1 VAAGPLSSLPLL
13 QLEPA
18 ALSAL
23 FGGLAAIER
32 KGALQ
37 LMLSRPLVLA
47 PLLGWALGDARS
59 GLMLGVPLELLFLG
73 GVNLGGSIPENETL
87 LAGAL
92 TAALVPAGLIDGR
105 GVDPALAGLG
115 LALLYPLA
123 VAGRRLERAAELR
136 NGALLETVLARVR
149 RGDADAVELNLRGL
163 WLPFASAA
171 AICAACALASPL
183 LAALRGACGPRVVV
197 GLEGA
202 WHAAWALAVACAI
215 RAIRDPRAPALAAAS
230 GIVALGAAALLGS
243 FR

>member
-1 VAAGPLSSLPLL
+1 VAAGLLSSLPLL

-115 LALLYPLA
+115 SRCSIPS
-123 VAGRRLERAAELR
+123 RWRAA
-136 NGALLETVLARVR
+136 GSSAQPSCAMARCSR
-149 RGDADAVELNLRGL
+149 R
-163 WLPFASAA
+163 S
-171 AICAACALASPL
+171 SP
-183 LAALRGACGPRVVV
+183 
-197 GLEGA
+197 
-202 WHAAWALAVACAI
+202 
-215 RAIRDPRAPALAAAS
+215 AS
-230 GIVALGAAALLGS
+230 GAAMPTRS
-243 FR
+243 S